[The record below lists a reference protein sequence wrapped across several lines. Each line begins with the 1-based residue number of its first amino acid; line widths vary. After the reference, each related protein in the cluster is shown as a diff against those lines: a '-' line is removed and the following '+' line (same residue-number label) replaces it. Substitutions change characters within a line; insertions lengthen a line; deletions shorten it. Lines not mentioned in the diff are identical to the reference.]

1 MATMVSGI
9 ARASSRQVLRQRR
22 QPIMRS
28 RPSPA
33 PMIEMMT
40 TTSVKCSTKL
50 VWPAGLAS
58 TGRKGRAPS
67 QKAES
72 YKDDRQRERPPLEDP
87 RQQGG
92 QQGADADDGEQQV
105 RKVHLPG
112 MATVALVNRFRGP
125 GRRAGAAI
133 PTSAQVL
140 RSHGTTGPVAWDHR
154 A

>member
-1 MATMVSGI
+1 MRRGNPELEIGNKDSVLLVVDLIS
-9 ARASSRQVLRQRR
+9 ASKVLDGPQG
-22 QPIMRS
+22 
-28 RPSPA
+28 A
-33 PMIEMMT
+33 E
-40 TTSVKCSTKL
+40 
-50 VWPAGLAS
+50 
-58 TGRKGRAPS
+58 

-133 PTSAQVL
+133 PTSAQFL